1 MPVPD
6 DVATALGDST
16 ANLYETL
23 LNYLTD
29 LSAPGVGI
37 SDYPTE
43 SGLDIAEL
51 TRVETLITDE
61 VLPRLRTAI
70 AGKTYT
76 EVIDYGRPALP

>member
-29 LSAPGVGI
+29 HSPPPVGI
-37 SDYPTE
+37 SDVPTE
-43 SGLDIAEL
+43 SGLDLAEL
-51 TRVETLITDE
+51 ARVETLITDE
-61 VLPRLRTAI
+61 VLPRLRVAI
-70 AGKTYT
+70 AGKTYS
-76 EVIDYGRPALP
+76 EAIQ

>member
-16 ANLYETL
+16 ANVYETL

-29 LSAPGVGI
+29 LSPPGVGI

>member
-29 LSAPGVGI
+29 LSPPSVGI
-37 SDYPTE
+37 SDFPTE
-43 SGLDIAEL
+43 SGMDIAEL

-61 VLPRLRTAI
+61 VLPRLRAAI

-76 EVIDYGRPALP
+76 EVIDYGRSALP